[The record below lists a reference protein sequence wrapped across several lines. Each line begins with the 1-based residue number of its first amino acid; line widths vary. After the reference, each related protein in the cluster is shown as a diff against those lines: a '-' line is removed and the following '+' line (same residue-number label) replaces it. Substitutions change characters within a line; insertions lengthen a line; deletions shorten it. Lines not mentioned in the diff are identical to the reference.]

1 MIHAN
6 LYCYMTKA
14 LKMGIE
20 YVCYCHVFNG
30 SNEGNVNRYIE
41 DIAMVETR
49 LTGLFCP
56 ENQKSG

>member
-1 MIHAN
+1 
-6 LYCYMTKA
+6 MTKA

-30 SNEGNVNRYIE
+30 SNEENVIRYIE
-41 DIAMVETR
+41 DIAMVDTR